1 MSDNAASLPPSGLA
15 RGRPSREGILLLASL
30 TLFWGV
36 NWPAMKLAVM
46 GIDPWTFR
54 VLCLAAGGGGLLL
67 VARLTGRG
75 RLAIPRADLKPL
87 LVASLLNVTGWHLGT
102 AFGLTFMGA
111 GRASIIAFTMPVWA
125 SLFGALVLG
134 ERLTRARLAGLG
146 LGVAGLGFLLV
157 PELGRI
163 GASPWGAVF
172 MLAAAASWAAGTVA
186 VKARRWGLDTAA
198 LSGWQLVLG
207 GVPVLAGWL
216 LVGRPETLLTAPW
229 ESLAGALYA
238 MLIPMIY
245 CYWAWFRIVAIFP
258 ASLAA
263 IGTLA
268 IPVIGVFSSAL
279 LTGERIGTGEIAGLA
294 LVVAALTLVLI
305 VPARPPVSR

>member
-1 MSDNAASLPPSGLA
+1 MSDNAARLPPSGLV
-15 RGRPSREGILLLASL
+15 RGTPPREGMILLASL

-46 GIDPWTFR
+46 DIDPWTFR
-54 VLCLAAGGGGLLL
+54 MLCLVAGGGGLLL
-67 VARLTGRG
+67 VARFSGAR
-75 RLAIPRADLKPL
+75 RLSIPRGDLGPL
-87 LVASLLNVTGWHLGT
+87 LLASLLNVTGWHLGT

-125 SLFGALVLG
+125 SLFGVLVLG
-134 ERLTRARLAGLG
+134 ERLTRVRLAGLG
-146 LGVAGLGFLLV
+146 LGVAGLGVLLV

-163 GASPWGAVF
+163 GASPWGAVL
-172 MLAAAASWAAGTVA
+172 MLVAAASWAGGTVA

-198 LSGWQLVLG
+198 LSGWQLVFGGIPVALG
-207 GVPVLAGWL
+207 WAL
-216 LVGRPETLLTAPW
+216 LGRPETLLTASW
-229 ESLAGALYA
+229 GSLGGALYA

-245 CYWAWFRIVAIFP
+245 CYWAWFRIVALFP

-279 LTGERIGTGEIAGLA
+279 LTGERVGPGEIAGLV
-294 LVVAALTLVLI
+294 LVVAALVLVLM
-305 VPARPPVSR
+305 VPAKR

>member
-1 MSDNAASLPPSGLA
+1 MRDTAASLPPSALA
-15 RGRPSREGILLLASL
+15 NGRPSREGMLLLASL
-30 TLFWGV
+30 TLFWGI

-46 GIDPWTFR
+46 DIDPWTFR
-54 VLCLAAGGGGLLL
+54 VMCLTAGGAGLLL
-67 VARLTGRG
+67 VARLTGKG
-75 RLAIPRADLKPL
+75 RIAIPRGDVGPL
-87 LVASLLNVTGWHLGT
+87 LLASLLNVTGWHLGT

-125 SLFGALVLG
+125 SLFGVLVLG

-172 MLAAAASWAAGTVA
+172 MLVAAASWAAGTVA

-207 GVPVLAGWL
+207 GLPVLAGWL
-216 LVGRPETLLTAPW
+216 LAGRPETLLTASW
-229 ESLAGALYA
+229 ESLMGALYA

-279 LTGERIGTGEIAGLA
+279 LTGERVGPGEVAGLF
-294 LVVAALTLVLI
+294 LVVAALALVLLI
-305 VPARPPVSR
+305 PAKR

>member
-1 MSDNAASLPPSGLA
+1 MSDDATAGAPPSGLV
-15 RGRPSREGILLLASL
+15 RGRPSREGIVLLASL

-36 NWPAMKLAVM
+36 NWPAMKLAVA

-54 VLCLAAGGGGLLL
+54 VLCLAVGAAGLLGWARATGHRLSIPAADRGPL
-67 VARLTGRG
+67 VL
-75 RLAIPRADLKPL
+75 
-87 LVASLLNVTGWHLGT
+87 ASLFNVTGWHLGT
-102 AFGLTFMGA
+102 AFGLLFMGA

-125 SLFGALVLG
+125 SLFGMLFLG
-134 ERLTRARLAGLG
+134 ERLTRARIAGLALGIAGLG
-146 LGVAGLGFLLV
+146 VLLV

-163 GASPWGAVF
+163 GASPWGALF
-172 MLAAAASWAAGTVA
+172 MLGAAASWAGGTVA
-186 VKARRWGLDTAA
+186 VKARRWSLETAA

-207 GVPVLAGWL
+207 GIPVLVGFL
-216 LVGRPETLLTAPW
+216 LLGRPGTLLTAPW
-229 ESLAGALYA
+229 DSLLGALYA

-258 ASLAA
+258 ANLAA

-279 LTGERIGTGEIAGLA
+279 VTGERVGPGEVAGLL
-294 LVVAALTLVLI
+294 LVVAALALVLI
-305 VPARPPVSR
+305 VPARKA